1 MKRGRPL
8 LLGDELDR
16 RVQAYILDL
25 RSNGAVINSTIV
37 IAVAQG
43 IVSHYDSNMLEQN
56 GGHITLSKTWAKYLL
71 HRMGFTKR
79 RASTKAKL
87 SVSNFLQLQ
96 EQFSYDAKVLI
107 EMLEIP
113 ASLVIN
119 WDQTGIHYVPV
130 SSWTMESAG
139 LKRVEIA
146 GGDDQITA
154 VFAAT
159 MDGDFLPPQLIY
171 QGKTPRCL
179 PSIDFPAGWDI
190 TFTENH
196 WSNETVMIDYVH
208 KILLPYIEEKK
219 KQLKLEPQQPALVI
233 FDRFREQCTE
243 RFLSLLKEKNMYLL
257 IVPPNCTDRMQPLDV
272 SVNKAAKE
280 FMRRQFQEWYAEK
293 VSNQIRQ
300 QEGQVDHSS
309 TVPIDFK
316 MAIVKPLGA
325 KWMIKLYDYMKGNPD
340 IITNGFRKAGII
352 M

>member
-1 MKRGRPL
+1 M
-8 LLGDELDR
+8 
-16 RVQAYILDL
+16 
-25 RSNGAVINSTIV
+25 
-37 IAVAQG
+37 
-43 IVSHYDSNMLEQN
+43 
-56 GGHITLSKTWAKYLL
+56 
-71 HRMGFTKR
+71 
-79 RASTKAKL
+79 
-87 SVSNFLQLQ
+87 
-96 EQFSYDAKVLI
+96 
-107 EMLEIP
+107 
-113 ASLVIN
+113 
-119 WDQTGIHYVPV
+119 
-130 SSWTMESAG
+130 
-139 LKRVEIA
+139 EIA
-146 GGDDQITA
+146 GGDDKHQITA

-159 MDGDFLPPQLIY
+159 IDGDFLPPQLIY

-233 FDRFREQCTE
+233 FDRFRGQCTE
-243 RFLSLLKEKNMYLL
+243 RFLSLLREKNMYLL

-293 VSNQIRQ
+293 VSNQICQ